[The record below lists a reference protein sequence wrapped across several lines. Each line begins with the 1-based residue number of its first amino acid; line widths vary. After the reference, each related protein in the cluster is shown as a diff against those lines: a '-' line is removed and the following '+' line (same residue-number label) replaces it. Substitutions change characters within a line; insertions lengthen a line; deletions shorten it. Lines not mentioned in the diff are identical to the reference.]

1 MRGAFSV
8 FGWQTK
14 EGVCMARLVKWR
26 LEAFDQ
32 CDLLY
37 CIIFSFRDY
46 FTGVDPF
53 FLVGNCLSR
62 GTAVE
67 QLSVFVT
74 VSICLK
80 PEEGFNAG
88 VLTEDSNQSGTFG
101 ERCWNT

>member
-1 MRGAFSV
+1 
-8 FGWQTK
+8 
-14 EGVCMARLVKWR
+14 MARLVKWR

-32 CDLLY
+32 SDLLY